1 MAARFWVGGTGTWS
15 ASNTTNWAATSGG
28 AGGQS
33 VPGTGDTV
41 TFDVNSGTSFT
52 VTIESGYD
60 PSVIS
65 VTGGTATVTL
75 DINDQTLT
83 VQTFSF
89 TGAAAPAGAVRTIAF
104 GTTGQITVTGNSG
117 IVFTVQTD
125 NGLTTTGSR
134 NVIFT
139 YSGGVGTRS
148 INTSTFG
155 ALNTS
160 SLNYRV
166 TGGTDTVIFG
176 GASGIIV
183 RNLDMTGFSG
193 TFSTNIIRTAGN
205 VTFSPTMTMTAVA
218 TTLNF
223 SGSAGATQ
231 TFTSAGLTIPLGIT
245 VSTTGGGIV
254 VFADDVTMPATQ
266 LLTLTSGTLD
276 LNDRTVSVGR
286 FSSGGATAR
295 VLALGTTSVLNIT
308 GAGATV
314 WNAANATNF
323 SYTGVGRVNFTYSGS
338 VGTRGIQHGTTSGG
352 TVATKPPP
360 MYVTGGSDI
369 LDPKIAGT
377 WYSDLDYTGYTG
389 TVANLG
395 TNFTGNLV
403 LDPSMILSAGA
414 NAYTFLGNTATQTI
428 TTNGVTTDFPITISG
443 NSTTFRLSE
452 PLILGNTRALT
463 INGGNLVANGYD
475 ITVGLF
481 SSSGSNIRSLD
492 ISDTTMTLN
501 GTGVVWNTLDASN
514 LDAAVSN
521 STVLLNDDT
530 TATKTVRLGTLQ
542 ELDNIVI
549 GGNTS
554 TANTIL
560 LSDANTV
567 INSIT
572 STKTV
577 AQTIG
582 LNGSFTVNSWG
593 IVGTETAPV
602 TLSDNGSATVANLHY
617 GGAGTVDVSYYTIS
631 YSAATPANTWYALT
645 SNNNIDGGNNTGWI
659 FGGSSSNFF
668 LVF

>member
-1 MAARFWVGGTGTWS
+1 
-15 ASNTTNWAATSGG
+15 
-28 AGGQS
+28 
-33 VPGTGDTV
+33 
-41 TFDVNSGTSFT
+41 
-52 VTIESGYD
+52 VTIESGYN

-65 VTGGTATVTL
+65 VAGGSATVTL
-75 DINDQTLT
+75 NINDQTLT
-83 VQTFSF
+83 TTTFTFSNS
-89 TGAAAPAGAVRTIAF
+89 TAVTRTIAF
-104 GTTGQITVTGNSG
+104 GTTGQITITGNG
-117 IVFTVQTD
+117 TTVFTVQTD
-125 NGLTTTGSR
+125 TGLTTTGSR
-134 NVIFT
+134 NVVFT
-139 YSGGVGTRS
+139 YSGSVGTRTIGCQTVS
-148 INTSTFG
+148 
-155 ALNTS
+155 ALNTN
-160 SLNYRV
+160 SLNYFV
-166 TGGTDTVIFG
+166 QGGTDTVSFI
-176 GASGIIV
+176 GASGILF
-183 RNLDMTGFSG
+183 RSLDMTGFSG
-193 TFSTNIIRTAGN
+193 TFSTNTVRAAGN
-205 VTFSPTMTMTAVA
+205 MTLSPTMTLTAVSA
-218 TTLNF
+218 TWNF
-223 SGSAGATQ
+223 SGSSGATQ
-231 TFTSAGLTIPLGIT
+231 TFTSAGLTLPAGIT
-245 VSTTGGGIV
+245 VSTTGGGTV
-254 VFADDVTMPATQ
+254 VFADDVTMPDTQ
-266 LLTLTSGTLD
+266 LLTLTSGTLN
-276 LNDRTVSVGR
+276 LNNRTVSVGR
-286 FSSGGATAR
+286 FSSSGPTAR

-395 TNFTGNLV
+395 TNFAGNLV

-452 PLILGNTRALT
+452 PLVLGNTRALT
-463 INGGNLVANGYD
+463 VNGGNLDANGYD
-475 ITVGLF
+475 ITTGLF

-514 LDAAVSN
+514 LGAVISN
-521 STVLLNDDT
+521 STVLLSDDT
-530 TATKTVRLGTLQ
+530 TATKTVRLGTLP

-560 LSDANTV
+560 LSNANTI

-593 IVGTETAPV
+593 IVGTATAPV
-602 TLSDNGSATVANLHY
+602 TLADNGSATVANLHY
-617 GGAGTVDVSYYTIS
+617 GGVGTVNVDYYTIS

-659 FGGSSSNFF
+659 FGAASSSSTFF